1 MKKVL
6 TSLVT
11 FALTVGA
18 CFAVEFRPLSIN
30 ERSGVAPAT
39 HQITYTYADFA
50 AVTATNTALTSSNA
64 VPANTLVRAVGMKL
78 NTAFDTANTN
88 YTGSVALTVGDGSTA
103 NLFLAS
109 TELASDGSEVYFKFA
124 PLASAA
130 VSQTIATTNLIYAS
144 AADTNG
150 AVTAFKTN
158 VVVASASAATSAITV
173 LGEKFYSAAGN
184 IVFTFTPTD
193 TPEALD
199 DNSSGSVTVYF
210 QLIQ

>member
-1 MKKVL
+1 
-6 TSLVT
+6 
-11 FALTVGA
+11 
-18 CFAVEFRPLSIN
+18 
-30 ERSGVAPAT
+30 
-39 HQITYTYADFA
+39 
-50 AVTATNTALTSSNA
+50 
-64 VPANTLVRAVGMKL
+64 MKL

-88 YTGSVALTVGDGSTA
+88 YVGSVALTVGDGSTA

-130 VSQTIATTNLIYAS
+130 VSQTIVSSNMVVCA

-150 AVTAFKTN
+150 VVTSIVTN
-158 VVVASASAATSAITV
+158 PVVRSVTAATSAITV
-173 LGEKFYSAAGN
+173 LGEKFYSSAGD